1 MAHRSQDP
9 TATRHGSRPAA
20 GAAQRLRSEVATVLR
35 AAAAASA
42 GVCAR
47 EGGR

>member
-9 TATRHGSRPAA
+9 TATRHGSQPAA
-20 GAAQRLRSEVATVLR
+20 GAAPRPRADVVTVPR